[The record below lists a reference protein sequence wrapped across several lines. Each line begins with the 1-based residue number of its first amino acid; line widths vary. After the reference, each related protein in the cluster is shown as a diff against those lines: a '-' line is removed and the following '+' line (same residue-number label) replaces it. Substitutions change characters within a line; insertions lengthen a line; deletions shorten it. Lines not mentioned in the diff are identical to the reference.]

1 MTDTI
6 IAQSTPSGQ
15 SALAMIRISGPLCE
29 KIAKD
34 ALALPS
40 PTPRVSHLRNY
51 RSLDYETI
59 LDQVIVV
66 LYPSGKS
73 FTGETTLEISCH
85 GNTFIV
91 RKIIEDLLKR
101 GCRTAK
107 PGEFTKRA
115 FLSGRIDL
123 TQAESIAELISA
135 KSDAELKIA
144 NLNLA
149 GAQGNAYKSL
159 QDKILQLQA
168 QLEASID
175 FPEEEIESKS
185 KSNFLSVFDSII
197 EEMSQLVE
205 SCEKKKILSNAIKVL
220 ILGPANVGKSTLF
233 NSFIGLDRALVSQ
246 DPGTTRDYISSQ
258 VPIGDYRVEFIDC
271 AGIRKTD
278 DSTENLGIEKTMQI
292 IEEAFLILFVID
304 GSIPY
309 PSDFD
314 PKAMDKIKGKDILIL
329 ENKSDLPKVVSQEQ
343 YPESIK
349 CVEICA
355 HQKKDMEKIISWIE
369 EHLRQMFSRDPSK
382 EVMINARHQKLLI
395 NSLSHLKLG
404 RDKID
409 ANESEEFVLQ
419 ELSTCRNFIDEIIGV
434 KSNEDI
440 LDKLFSEFCI
450 GK

>member
-6 IAQSTPSGQ
+6 IAQSTPPGQ
-15 SALAMIRISGPLCE
+15 SALAMIRVSGPLCDE
-29 KIAKD
+29 IAKS
-34 ALALPS
+34 ALKLPS
-40 PTPRVSHLRNY
+40 PTPRVSYLRNY
-51 RSLDYETI
+51 RSLDSQTI
-59 LDQVIVV
+59 LDQVVAVV
-66 LYPSGKS
+66 YPIGKS
-73 FTGETTLEISCH
+73 FTGETTLEITCH
-85 GNTFIV
+85 GNTFIA
-91 RKIIEDLLKR
+91 RKIIEDLLER

-159 QDKILQLQA
+159 QEKILRLQA

-175 FPEEEIESKS
+175 FPEDDIESQS
-185 KSNFLSVFDSII
+185 KSSFINVIDSII
-197 EEMSQLVE
+197 EEMTRLIE
-205 SCEKKKILSNAIKVL
+205 SCDKKKILSNAIKIL

-233 NSFIGLDRALVSQ
+233 NSFIGLERALVSN

-258 VPIGDYRVEFIDC
+258 VPIEDYRVEFIDC

-278 DSTENLGIEKTMQI
+278 DSTENLGIEKTIQI
-292 IEEAFLILFVID
+292 IDEAFLILFVID

-309 PSDFD
+309 PTDFD
-314 PKAMDKIKGKDILIL
+314 QRALDKIKEKDILMI
-329 ENKSDLPKVVSQEQ
+329 ENKADLPKVVSREK
-343 YPESIK
+343 YPDHIECI
-349 CVEICA
+349 EICA
-355 HQKKDMEKIISWIE
+355 HQRNDTKKIISLIAD
-369 EHLRQMFSRDPSK
+369 HLRQRFDRDPSK
-382 EVMINARHQKLLI
+382 NIIVNARHQKLLVH
-395 NSLSHLKLG
+395 SLSQLKLA
-404 RDKID
+404 KQKMNE
-409 ANESEEFVLQ
+409 NESEEFVLQ
-419 ELSTCRNFIDEIIGV
+419 DLTNCRNFIDEIIGL

-440 LDKLFSEFCI
+440 LDKLFCEFCI

>member
-6 IAQSTPSGQ
+6 IAQSTPPGE
-15 SALAMIRISGPLCE
+15 SALAMIRISGPRSE
-29 KIAKD
+29 EIAKT

-66 LYPSGKS
+66 LYPIGKS

-144 NLNLA
+144 NLNLS
-149 GAQGNAYKSL
+149 GAQGNAYKTL
-159 QDKILQLQA
+159 QDRILQLQA

-197 EEMSQLVE
+197 EAMSQLID

-220 ILGPANVGKSTLF
+220 ILGPANVGKNPLR
-233 NSFIGLDRALVSQ
+233 SFIGLDRA
-246 DPGTTRDYISSQ
+246 P
-258 VPIGDYRVEFIDC
+258 
-271 AGIRKTD
+271 
-278 DSTENLGIEKTMQI
+278 
-292 IEEAFLILFVID
+292 
-304 GSIPY
+304 
-309 PSDFD
+309 
-314 PKAMDKIKGKDILIL
+314 
-329 ENKSDLPKVVSQEQ
+329 
-343 YPESIK
+343 
-349 CVEICA
+349 
-355 HQKKDMEKIISWIE
+355 
-369 EHLRQMFSRDPSK
+369 
-382 EVMINARHQKLLI
+382 
-395 NSLSHLKLG
+395 
-404 RDKID
+404 
-409 ANESEEFVLQ
+409 
-419 ELSTCRNFIDEIIGV
+419 
-434 KSNEDI
+434 
-440 LDKLFSEFCI
+440 
-450 GK
+450 